1 MKTREDAVRQ
11 LERIR
16 RLLLRK
22 CYFDKNGNLVVK
34 HVNKRYER
42 ACKAFE
48 KMFGELPTMLEVE
61 SICYPKINQNWN
73 YKSK

>member
-16 RLLLRK
+16 RLLERK
-22 CYFDKNGNLVVK
+22 CYFDKNGNLVAK
-34 HVNKRYER
+34 HVNERYKR

-48 KMFGELPTMLEVE
+48 KEFGELPTILEIE
-61 SICYPKINQNWN
+61 QTCYPKINQDWN
-73 YKSK
+73 YKNK